1 MQTMILPSLCRSQRS
16 RVGGS
21 VLFIQPSAASHSH
34 RDSFDTVA
42 LVQALATI
50 SGKWKARL
58 VCLLFDGKKRYGE
71 LRRGL
76 PGITQCV
83 LTSQLREL
91 QKAGVVSRTVYPT
104 TPPAVEYSLTAR
116 GQALRT
122 VFRTL
127 KDWAENGGAQL
138 EEPAANLG

>member
-1 MQTMILPSLCRSQRS
+1 M
-16 RVGGS
+16 VA
-21 VLFIQPSAASHSH
+21 VQPSTASQLHHDSSH
-34 RDSFDTVA
+34 TVA
-42 LVQALATI
+42 LVQALSTI
-50 SGKWKARL
+50 SGKWKSKI
-58 VCLLFDGKKRYGE
+58 VCLLFDRKKRYGE

-116 GQALRT
+116 GQALQT
-122 VFRTL
+122 VFGTL
-127 KDWAENGGAQL
+127 KDWAESSGAG
-138 EEPAANLG
+138 EEETAVISGPDPG

>member
-1 MQTMILPSLCRSQRS
+1 MILS
-16 RVGGS
+16 RPYVDFNAREYGGS
-21 VLFIQPSAASHSH
+21 MAVIRRSGAVHSH
-34 RDSFDTVA
+34 HDSSHTVA

-50 SGKWKARL
+50 SGKWKAQL
-58 VCLLFDGKKRYGE
+58 VCLLFDRKKRYGE
-71 LRRGL
+71 LRKGL

-83 LTSQLREL
+83 LTTQLREL

-122 VFRTL
+122 VFCTL
-127 KDWAENGGAQL
+127 KDWAENSGVQEA
-138 EEPAANLG
+138 EPPNPD